1 MNFFHDSGKIGGGG
15 GDYGGGGGNGKAF
28 RADLSP
34 DGNVWFFSLTDK
46 NKDKWLVPVSMG
58 EFVVMRQIMQAAIPS
73 FLGIDKALQQ
83 ISIDD
88 GESSSSFNNNTF
100 GGNSNYNSNSSSNNN
115 NNNMMMSND
124 DDTRKIMMI
133 QEQEIHLLRVQNNV
147 GVIGW
152 INCKIYYHKKSKRDL
167 LIF

>member
-1 MNFFHDSGKIGGGG
+1 M
-15 GDYGGGGGNGKAF
+15 
-28 RADLSP
+28 
-34 DGNVWFFSLTDK
+34 TDK

-115 NNNMMMSND
+115 NMMMSND
-124 DDTRKIMMI
+124 DDTSG
-133 QEQEIHLLRVQNNV
+133 NNDDSRAGNTSTTGTKSTV
-147 GVIGW
+147 GSNW
-152 INCKIYYHKKSKRDL
+152 LDQL
-167 LIF
+167 